1 LQVRVQS
8 GFTSVLLTL
17 VLSQFAI
24 AKMTLFF
31 APPDQTSIQKTSQ
44 KSGQKSVQH
53 LSQVCSLALSIGV
66 GAVLLWA
73 GPALADPFRSS
84 NPHRIGAKTEQAFKL
99 LFEQGNYQQAA
110 QVLET
115 AEADEPLAYAMKS
128 ALAFI
133 DHDWD
138 TMGQNARLTRESAE
152 QLLASD
158 PLRGNLYIAAGQF
171 LEGAHTLSTQGTV
184 RATPAILSKL
194 QQIFDSLDKA
204 EKIAP
209 EDPELNL
216 LKGYM
221 DLMLAVN
228 LPFSNPNQAI
238 DRLQTYAAPS
248 YLAQR
253 GIAIGYRDLDQ
264 LEQALAA
271 VDQAIQETPN
281 NPELF
286 YLKAQILRKQ
296 DKGQESL
303 RYFRQALAMQA
314 QLPPN
319 LAYQIAWEQC
329 RTVNQVRG
337 KDRDCSAVA
346 QRQVQNPGT
355 RPAE

>member
-1 LQVRVQS
+1 
-8 GFTSVLLTL
+8 
-17 VLSQFAI
+17 
-24 AKMTLFF
+24 MTLSST
-31 APPDQTSIQKTSQ
+31 PQSQTWISS
-44 KSGQKSVQH
+44 
-53 LSQVCSLALSIGV
+53 LSLSLGTVGIV
-66 GAVLLWA
+66 GAALLWA
-73 GPALADPFRSS
+73 SPASADPFRTRD
-84 NPHRIGAKTEQAFKL
+84 PHPVGEKTEQAFKL

-115 AEADEPLAYAMKS
+115 AEADEPLAYAMKA
-128 ALAFI
+128 ALAYI
-133 DHDWD
+133 DRDWD

-152 QLLASD
+152 QLITRD

-184 RATPAILSKL
+184 RATPAILGKL

-204 EKIAP
+204 EKLSP
-209 EDPELNL
+209 QDPELNL

-238 DRLQTYAAPS
+238 ERLDSYAAPT

-264 LEQALAA
+264 PEQALVA
-271 VDQAIQETPN
+271 VDKAIQETPN
-281 NPELF
+281 NPELL

-303 RYFRQALAMQA
+303 RYFRQALMQQG

-329 RTVNQVRG
+329 RTVNQVRS

-346 QRQVQNPGT
+346 QRQVENPEAQ
-355 RPAE
+355 PPE